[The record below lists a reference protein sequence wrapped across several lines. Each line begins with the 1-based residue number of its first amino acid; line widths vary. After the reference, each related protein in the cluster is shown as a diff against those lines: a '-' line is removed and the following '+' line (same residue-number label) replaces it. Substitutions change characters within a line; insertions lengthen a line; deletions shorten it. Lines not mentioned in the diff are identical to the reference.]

1 MSTTKAIA
9 VVTPMCA
16 GAAGLTARGGEGGG
30 TEKPAGNTT

>member
-16 GAAGLTARGGEGGG
+16 GAAGLTARGGEGG